1 MLISAI
7 IPAYNEEKTIGN
19 VLSTLSSIDFIDE
32 IIVVSDGSCDRTV
45 SIAKRYNVRIIELSS
60 NQGKSNAVL
69 KGVSSTKA
77 DIILM
82 LDADLIG
89 LTREHVISLIE
100 PIINDNVDMTIGI
113 FKNGRGVTDFA
124 QKIAPFYLGKE
135 Q

>member
-19 VLSTLSSIDFIDE
+19 VLSTLSSMDFIDE

-89 LTREHVISLIE
+89 LTREHVISLTE
-100 PIINDNVDMTIGI
+100 PIINDNVDMT
-113 FKNGRGVTDFA
+113 
-124 QKIAPFYLGKE
+124 
-135 Q
+135 